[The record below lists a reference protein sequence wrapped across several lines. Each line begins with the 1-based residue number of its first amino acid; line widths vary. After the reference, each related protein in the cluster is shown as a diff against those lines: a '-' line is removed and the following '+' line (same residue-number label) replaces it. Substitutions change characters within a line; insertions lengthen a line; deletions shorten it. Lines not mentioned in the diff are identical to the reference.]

1 MTDQPNR
8 SASGGRISMFSR
20 PDDPIYLITQ
30 SGRVIRFDTMRDML
44 RRDLERRRRR
54 AAIIRGL
61 SPAYRRRHVRNRRR
75 RSS

>member
-8 SASGGRISMFSR
+8 SSASGGANQH
-20 PDDPIYLITQ
+20 DPIYLITQ
-30 SGRVIRFDTMRDML
+30 FGRVIRFDTMRDML